1 MKKRPRRQTHAMSNK
16 EHTRTMTRQTPLLP
30 FCLFLAHSF
39 LIVSNPAFSD
49 DWPQWLGP
57 LRDAVWR
64 ETGIVGT
71 FSDGGPPL
79 RWKTEIGAG
88 YSGPAVA
95 GGRVF
100 VMDRV
105 EAGKIAPED
114 MGAYTRKNI
123 PGRERIVCLR
133 ETDGTIL
140 WSRAYDCPYTIA
152 TNYAIG
158 PRVTPTVDDDLVFAL
173 GAEGHLYCLNV
184 EDGKVI
190 WSRDFKNDFGAEI
203 PVWGLASHPLVDD
216 DKLICVVGGPGA
228 VAVAFDKRTGK
239 ELWRSL
245 TAKEPGYAPPV
256 IYDVDGERHLLIW
269 HSDAI
274 CGLNPETGEL
284 YWSVA
289 IKPFAAMSIA
299 VPRLVG
305 HDLFL
310 MGHRRQC
317 WLVRIADD
325 RRSAA
330 IAWEGG
336 PRDGIGGVF
345 NTPFV
350 EDGLIYGCD
359 LNGGYIGARI
369 SDGQRLW
376 TSYAPLNAERP
387 VSWGNVFT
395 IKHDNRFFLATDTG
409 DLIIARLDADG
420 YHEQSRAH
428 LIEPTHAIG
437 NRTLVW
443 SHPAFANRS
452 VYLRNDGEI
461 RCYDLAVQR

>member
-1 MKKRPRRQTHAMSNK
+1 MPARMEIPNCALVFVVTLAATGCS
-16 EHTRTMTRQTPLLP
+16 PCLL
-30 FCLFLAHSF
+30 A
-39 LIVSNPAFSD
+39 D

-57 LRDAVWR
+57 QRDAVWR
-64 ETGIVGT
+64 ETGIVKT
-71 FSDGGPPL
+71 FPKEGPPMK
-79 RWKTEIGAG
+79 WKTKIGDG

-105 EAGKIAPED
+105 EAGKIARAD
-114 MGAYTRKNI
+114 MGAYARKNI
-123 PGRERIVCLR
+123 PGKERVVCLR

-140 WSRAYDCPYTIA
+140 WTHAYDCPYTIA

-158 PRVTPTVDDDLVFAL
+158 PRATPTVDEDLVFAL
-173 GAEGHLYCLNV
+173 GAEGNLHCLDVENGNV
-184 EDGKVI
+184 V
-190 WSRDFKNDFGAEI
+190 WARYFKKDFGAEI
-203 PVWGLASHPLVDD
+203 PVWGLASHPLVDG

-274 CGLNPETGEL
+274 CGLDPESGKR
-284 YWSVA
+284 YWSVE

-310 MGHRRQC
+310 MCHRRQS
-317 WLVRIADD
+317 WLLRISED
-325 RRSAA
+325 RRSAQ
-330 IAWEGG
+330 IVWEGG
-336 PRDGIGGVF
+336 PRSGIGGVF

-350 EDGLIYGCD
+350 ENGMVYGCD
-359 LNGGYIGARI
+359 LDGGYICASM
-369 SDGQRLW
+369 SDGEQLW
-376 TSYAPLNAERP
+376 TSYAPLDAERP

-395 IKHDNRFFLATDTG
+395 IKHEDRFFLATDTG
-409 DLIIARLDADG
+409 DLIIAQLDADG
-420 YHEQSRAH
+420 YHELSRAN
-428 LIEPTHAIG
+428 LIEPTHAVG

-452 VYLRNDGEI
+452 VYLRNGSEML
-461 RCYDLAVQR
+461 CYSMAIEK